1 MLKLTT
7 ERNKNLTEAFVM
19 GEKFNVIQVGFG
31 PMGQLV
37 TKLLLKRENINLLG
51 VVDIDPAFEGK
62 KLNEILGSSD
72 LPNIPIVKELDPL
85 LNEDVDVVIIA
96 TSSFFETIAPMIIKV
111 VEAGA
116 NVITMCEQLSY
127 PWDFHHDLAA
137 KIDKIAKENNVT
149 VTGSGINPGYLMDLL
164 PIVLTAPC
172 ETVERIHVTRMMNS
186 SRRRVPFQKKI
197 GTNLTIGEF
206 NKKISDKE
214 ITGHVGLEESIQ
226 MIVSAL
232 GLKVDKIV
240 EFPPKP
246 MITEKEFDSPFGR
259 VKEGYVRGLHSRGV
273 ATKGGNEII
282 VLDFYAYAGEH
293 EEFDSIVIEGNPGIN
308 QKIIGGVHG
317 DVGTASMIVNLIP
330 KVYFAN
336 PGLQTMKDLPAP
348 GFTGYIMKK

>member
-1 MLKLTT
+1 
-7 ERNKNLTEAFVM
+7 M

-37 TKLLLKRENINLLG
+37 TKLLLKRDNVNFIG
-51 VVDIDPAFEGK
+51 IVDIDPAFEGK

-72 LPNIPIVKELDPL
+72 LPDLSIVKELDPL
-85 LNEDVDVVIIA
+85 LNDEVDVVIIA

-116 NVITMCEQLSY
+116 HVITMCEQLSY
-127 PWDFHHDLAA
+127 PWDFHSDLAT
-137 KIDKIAKENNVT
+137 KIDTIAKENNVT

-172 ETVERIHVTRMMNS
+172 ETVEKIHVTRMMNS
-186 SRRRVPFQKKI
+186 SRRRIPFQKKI
-197 GTNLTIGEF
+197 GTSLTIGEF

-232 GLKVDKIV
+232 GFEVDKIV

-259 VKEGYVRGLHSRGV
+259 VPEGYVRGLHSRGV
-273 ATKGGNEII
+273 ATKGGKEII
-282 VLDFYAYAGEH
+282 ILDFFAYAGDH
-293 EEFDSIVIEGNPGIN
+293 EEYDSIVIEGVPGIN

-330 KVYFAN
+330 KVVEAN
-336 PGLQTMKDLPAP
+336 PGLLTMKDLPAP
-348 GFTGYIMKK
+348 GYTGFIMKK

>member
-1 MLKLTT
+1 MS
-7 ERNKNLTEAFVM
+7 
-19 GEKFNVIQVGFG
+19 EKFNVIQVGFG

-37 TKLLLKRENINLLG
+37 TKLLLNRENVNFLG
-51 VVDIDPAFEGK
+51 IVDIDPAFEGK

-72 LPNIPIVKELDPL
+72 LPDLPIVKELEPL
-85 LNEDVDVVIIA
+85 LNDSVDVVILA
-96 TSSFFETIAPMIIKV
+96 TSSFFETIAPMIIQV

-127 PWDFHHDLAA
+127 PWDFHPELAE
-137 KIDKIAKENNVT
+137 KIDKLAKEKKVT

-172 ETVERIHVTRMMNS
+172 ETVEKIHVTRMMNS
-186 SRRRVPFQKKI
+186 SRRRIPFQKKI

-240 EFPPKP
+240 EFPPKA

-259 VKEGYVRGLHSRGV
+259 VQEGYVRGLHSRGV
-273 ATKGGNEII
+273 AMDGNHEIVI
-282 VLDFYAYAGEH
+282 LDFFAYSGDH
-293 EEFDSIVIEGNPGIN
+293 EEYDSIVIEGVPGIN

-330 KVYFAN
+330 KVVDAN
-336 PGLQTMKDLPAP
+336 PGVLTMKDLPAP
-348 GFTGYIMKK
+348 SFTGNIMKK